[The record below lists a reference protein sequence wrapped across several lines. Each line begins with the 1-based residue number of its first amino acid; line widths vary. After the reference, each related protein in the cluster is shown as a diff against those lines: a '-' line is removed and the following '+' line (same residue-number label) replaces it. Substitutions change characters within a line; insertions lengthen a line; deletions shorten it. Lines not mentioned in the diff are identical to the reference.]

1 MRSFARTAPNVS
13 KAEEHLD
20 LVDGN
25 NQRIGRAPRREVR
38 AQNLLHR
45 GVGILCWNSQG
56 QLYVHQRTST
66 KDLFPSMFD
75 MMVGGAV
82 EAGEEYLP
90 AAQREIREELGVEN
104 DDLRFVLEHL
114 YDGPKNR
121 SFIQLFE
128 VTWDGPIRWQPEE
141 IVWGDWMDFDDVV
154 RWCDTVEIVPDGLDV
169 FAAYLK
175 HRSQLDKS

>member
-1 MRSFARTAPNVS
+1 M
-13 KAEEHLD
+13 KIEYLD
-20 LVDGN
+20 LVDQN
-25 NQRIGRAPRREVR
+25 NVRIGRAPRSEVR

-66 KDLFPSMFD
+66 KDLFPSLYD

-82 EAGEEYLP
+82 EAGEEYL
-90 AAQREIREELGVEN
+90 AAARREIREELGVES
-104 DDLRFVLEHL
+104 DDLRFLLEHL
-114 YDGPKNR
+114 YEGPRNR

-141 IVWGDWMDFDDVV
+141 IVWGEWMDFERVV
-154 RWCDTVEIVPDGLDV
+154 RWVDEVEVVPDGGDV
-169 FAAYLK
+169 FRAYLAQ
-175 HRSQLDKS
+175 R

>member
-1 MRSFARTAPNVS
+1 V
-13 KAEEHLD
+13 EYLE
-20 LVDGN
+20 LVDER
-25 NQRIGRAPRREVR
+25 NQSIGKAPRPEVR
-38 AQNLLHR
+38 AKNLLHR

-82 EAGEEYLP
+82 EAGEAYLP
-90 AAQREIREELGVEN
+90 AAQREIREELGVQSS
-104 DDLRFVLEHL
+104 DLRFLLEHL
-114 YDGPKNR
+114 YEGPKNR

-141 IVWGDWMDFDDVV
+141 IVWGDWMDFDQVV
-154 RWCDTVEIVPDGLDV
+154 RWTRAVDIVPDGLEV
-169 FAAYLK
+169 FHAYLK
-175 HRSQLDKS
+175 ARETR